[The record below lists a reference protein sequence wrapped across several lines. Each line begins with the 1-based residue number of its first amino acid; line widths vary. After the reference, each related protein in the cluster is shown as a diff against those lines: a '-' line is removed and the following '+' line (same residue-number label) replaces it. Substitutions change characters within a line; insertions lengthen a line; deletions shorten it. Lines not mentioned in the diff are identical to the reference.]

1 MVSGRI
7 EQRRSRTGNLGD
19 LSMRD
24 EFSVLVG
31 GKAGDGITEAGMIIA
46 RLYNQLGYCL
56 YQYLDYPSLIRGG
69 HNFAIVRA
77 AGKKI
82 GAPRDGVD
90 YLLALNQDTID
101 RHSWRLRESSIVIYD
116 SDEVKAPLAGGV
128 GLPLKTF
135 AKESGAPPIAR
146 NVGLIG
152 AFSRAAG
159 IEEEIVEKVL
169 RKEIPK
175 AIDENLEVARRGRAG
190 LEGRGDARVDKR
202 SYPCCPVITGN
213 EIFGL
218 GLLRGGLDAYVAYP
232 MTPSSGVLHFLAK
245 VAAEF
250 SIKVVHPENEIAVIL
265 MAEGFAY
272 AGKKAAVGT
281 SGGGF
286 CLMNEGMSLAGMAEI
301 PLVVLVSQRAGP
313 STGVPTY
320 TAQADLPFVMNA
332 GHGEFPRLVIAP
344 GDAEEAFFWSAA
356 ALGLAWRYQIPVVLL
371 SDKTLSESAYSF
383 NVEEARE
390 IPEFGPV
397 LWDGDGDYRR
407 YASAEDG
414 ISPLAFPPRTGAV
427 VKANSYAHL
436 PSGITT
442 EEPRAIEAG
451 QDKLLRKKRRLVEEL
466 ERLKTLN
473 VSGDRRSSTA
483 VVCWGSNKGPC
494 GEVGE
499 ELGLRVV
506 QPVVVSPFPAD
517 LFREALRGV
526 ERTISVE
533 TNSTGG
539 MAKLIRSCGFEADR
553 LVLKYDGRP
562 FSVDELEERLLEVG
576 I

>member
-1 MVSGRI
+1 
-7 EQRRSRTGNLGD
+7 
-19 LSMRD
+19 MRD
-24 EFSVLVG
+24 EISVLVG
-31 GKAGDGITEAGMIIA
+31 GRAGDGIAEAGMVIA

-82 GAPRDGVD
+82 GAHRDGVD

-101 RHSWRLRESSIVIYD
+101 RHLWRLNEGAVVIYD
-116 SDEVKAPLAGGV
+116 SDEVKAPPAGGT
-128 GLPLKTF
+128 GLPLKSF
-135 AKESGAPPIAR
+135 VREAGAPPIAR

-152 AFSRAAG
+152 ALSGAAG

-175 AIDENLEVARRGRAG
+175 YIDENLEVARRGRAG
-190 LEGRGDARVDKR
+190 IEERGDGRAERR

-213 EIFGL
+213 DLIGL

-232 MTPSSGVLHFLAK
+232 MTPSSGVLHFLAR
-245 VAAEF
+245 VAGEF

-272 AGKKAAVGT
+272 AGKKTAVGT

-320 TAQADLPFVMNA
+320 TAQADLPFVMSA
-332 GHGEFPRLVIAP
+332 GQGEFPRLVIAP
-344 GDAEEAFFWSAA
+344 GDAEEAFFWSAT

-383 NVEEARE
+383 NIEEARD
-390 IPEFGPV
+390 IPDIAPV
-397 LWDGDGDYRR
+397 LWDGEGDYQR
-407 YASAEDG
+407 YASPEDG
-414 ISPLAFPPRTGAV
+414 ISPLAFPPRAGAV

-442 EEPRAIEAG
+442 EEARAIERG
-451 QDKLLRKKRRLVEEL
+451 QDKLLQKESRLVEEL
-466 ERLKTLN
+466 ASLKT
-473 VSGDRRSSTA
+473 VKVYGDPGSSTA
-483 VVCWGSNKGPC
+483 ILCWGSNKGVSS
-494 GEVGE
+494 EVGE
-499 ELGLRVV
+499 ELGLRVIA
-506 QPVVVSPFPAD
+506 PVVVSPFPAD
-517 LFREALRGV
+517 RFKEALRGV

-533 TNSTGG
+533 TNSTGQL
-539 MAKLIRSCGFEADR
+539 ARLIRSYGFEADD
-553 LVLKYDGRP
+553 LILKYDGRP
-562 FSVDELEERLLEVG
+562 FTVEGLMERLLEVAA
-576 I
+576 